1 MSKYIE
7 CKYLFPGCEFKA
19 EADSEAELLTKVADH
34 AASNHGLT
42 EVTEDIVLK
51 VKGCI
56 RDA

>member
-7 CKYLFPGCEFKA
+7 CEDMFPGCEFKA
-19 EADSEAELLTKVADH
+19 EADSEAELLKKVADH
-34 AASNHGLT
+34 AASIHGLT
-42 EVTEDIVLK
+42 EITEDMVSK